1 MISGTGARPLR
12 VWQGSR
18 SRPAVR
24 RPRRRAIAHQPGT
37 RYGNGRV
44 SRLHAILGFAR
55 PSIRSRSDHK
65 RPSCRRRLESPR
77 ADARPYSAPGPSSS
91 PFRVED
97 RRKHT
102 RQCPTRVS
110 GQQARRAR
118 RRLSRTDYTQPAG
131 AGIPD
136 PQRIMTASRP
146 AALAGGPIRPRV
158 AIAVLSMA
166 AAAFLSSLMHAGVRL
181 SSEELTAFQI
191 AFIRTSVSCAV
202 LAPLLLLPRNRGA
215 WRSRRPRLQVIRG
228 IIGTGAVV
236 TWFHAL
242 TVVPLA
248 QAAALSFT
256 LSIFVTAG
264 AAVFLRERV
273 GARRWSAVA
282 AGILGAMIIL
292 RPGVVEV
299 SWGAVEVIISSA
311 LWGATLLMTK
321 RLSPYDGNLTI
332 VLYMSAI
339 VSVVLALPVLTQWV
353 DPTPRVALIA
363 VGLGCTER
371 PHRTLDRERN
381 SLRRRVRDPA
391 GRVHPH
397 DLGCGDRLRALR

>member
-1 MISGTGARPLR
+1 
-12 VWQGSR
+12 
-18 SRPAVR
+18 
-24 RPRRRAIAHQPGT
+24 
-37 RYGNGRV
+37 
-44 SRLHAILGFAR
+44 
-55 PSIRSRSDHK
+55 
-65 RPSCRRRLESPR
+65 
-77 ADARPYSAPGPSSS
+77 
-91 PFRVED
+91 
-97 RRKHT
+97 
-102 RQCPTRVS
+102 
-110 GQQARRAR
+110 
-118 RRLSRTDYTQPAG
+118 
-131 AGIPD
+131 
-136 PQRIMTASRP
+136 MTASRP
-146 AALAGGPIRPRV
+146 AALAGAPIRPRV

-166 AAAFLSSLMHAGVRL
+166 GAAFLSSLMHAGVRL

-191 AFIRTSVSCAV
+191 AFIRTSVTCAV
-202 LAPLLLLPRNRGA
+202 LAPLLLLPRNREA
-215 WRSRRPRLQVIRG
+215 WRSRRPRLQFIRG

-299 SWGAVEVIISSA
+299 SWAAVEVIVSSA

-339 VSVVLALPVLTQWV
+339 VSLVLALPVLTQWV
-353 DPTPRVALIA
+353 DPSPRVAVIAIGLGVLSALIGLLIA
-363 VGLGCTER
+363 NGIRYADVSVTQPVGFTRMIWAAVIGYALFDER
-371 PHRTLDRERN
+371 PDIYTWLGAAVILSASLYISYRETQLARG
-381 SLRRRVRDPA
+381 RRIAAKRAHVRSEP
-391 GRVHPH
+391 
-397 DLGCGDRLRALR
+397 LGE